1 MSGTGLQG
9 LCIPL
14 KAGPCIQDFKNAR
27 AHGKAGNGN
36 GHGKRKRTWNTETT
50 FTRSVFCA
58 NFWFMTDQL
67 DACMCA
73 VVCDKLVW
81 TVLCAVR

>member
-1 MSGTGLQG
+1 MVNL
-9 LCIPL
+9 PL
-14 KAGPCIQDFKNAR
+14 HRLAYLGCHG

-36 GHGKRKRTWNTETT
+36 GHGKRKRTWKTETT

-58 NFWFMTDQL
+58 NFWFMTEL

>member
-1 MSGTGLQG
+1 MLMAETAETAVVAWGRSWG
-9 LCIPL
+9 
-14 KAGPCIQDFKNAR
+14 

-36 GHGKRKRTWNTETT
+36 GHGTRKRTWKTETT

-58 NFWFMTDQL
+58 NFWFMTELDAEL

-73 VVCDKLVW
+73 VVCDKLMW
-81 TVLCAVR
+81 TVLCAVG